1 MLVLRAAAGALAGV
15 VIYAGGAV
23 ACPDLSGT
31 YLCPAWQTQPPR
43 QLGVSSTL
51 RADGSASY
59 EFRYGIGAGQVI
71 RKFEASPAGVTD
83 ANARTRI
90 CVGQSLLNKGPNEVG
105 EGTKNVLN
113 AAGDYQAFYNGQL
126 QITCPRQ
133 RR

>member
-1 MLVLRAAAGALAGV
+1 MFVFRAATGALAGV

-23 ACPDLSGT
+23 ACPNLSGT
-31 YLCPAWQTQPPR
+31 YLCPAWQVQPPT
-43 QLGVSSTL
+43 QLGVTSVL

-59 EFRYGIGAGQVI
+59 EFRYGTGASQTI
-71 RKFEASPAGVTD
+71 RKFEASPAGILD
-83 ANARTRI
+83 ANAHTRM